1 MPAKRQTVALR
12 FARFAP
18 YARNVESEW
27 RSIPA
32 YVVGDLAIHRPHYIQ
47 PGGELSHLNNRWT
60 VSHVPTGGTIESAFP
75 PRFKHFGAVVAKQ
88 RELVAWSEAIQA
100 ACPEFFLAAR
110 EGDKERQHALARD
123 VLDTGRAL

>member
-60 VSHVPTGGTIESAFP
+60 VSHVPTGDTIESAFP
-75 PRFKHFGAVVAKQ
+75 PRFKHLGAIIASKTD
-88 RELVAWSEAIQA
+88 LVRWAEALQA
-100 ACPEFFLAAR
+100 EHPAFFEAAR